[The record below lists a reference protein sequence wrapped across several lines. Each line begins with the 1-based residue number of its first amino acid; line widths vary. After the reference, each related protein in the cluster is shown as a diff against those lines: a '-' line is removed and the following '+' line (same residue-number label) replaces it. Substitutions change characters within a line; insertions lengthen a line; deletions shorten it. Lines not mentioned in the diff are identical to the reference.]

1 MAVNGA
7 STSVGFTAKLVT
19 VQSISPDGKTATCFD
34 RHNTQVSVPM
44 MIQPSKA
51 MLPSPGE
58 TWLVTQALGQWT
70 FTAIVATSAAQFAF
84 MSGSQ
89 GIYVQ
94 ATAPPSP
101 VVGELW
107 INPSLD
113 NLMSYWNGT
122 IWVALQM
129 GTVAI
134 QPGSITHVQISEE
147 AAIAASQVDFTATD
161 IGGLTVTIRIT
172 PPDNPSAG
180 DLWYDAGNDY
190 QLKQWDGINWVPYQY
205 GTQAIAAGAITAE
218 LIAAHTI
225 TAAELAGGII
235 YGGIID
241 GTIVNAA
248 IFVGSVF
255 QGTDWIENS
264 SGLFFYGGPPAA
276 GNLGISIAPQPGNDQ
291 PWTTLGGNNYE
302 DGVAVYGNNGS
313 FAKLTDAGLT
323 VKNVFNAGGGFLP
336 TTIISFAPSVSSD
349 IVNVNSTTANGGSG
363 ILRFNG
369 PVQLF
374 GQTTIAGDATAPS
387 TIATDTWHNM
397 TLINGWTVGSGGF
410 AQYKLMPDNTVRIRL
425 SNVQPGTTTDTTVI
439 WVPPSGYV
447 PQVTAEKLNLGVDYT
462 TAPAYGSSPFLYAN
476 LGTGLEV
483 FDLRGTVASIR
494 ITASYSLD

>member
-1 MAVNGA
+1 MPVNGA

-19 VQSISPDGKTATCFD
+19 VQSISPDGKTAVCID
-34 RHNTQVSVPM
+34 RQNTQVSVPM
-44 MIQPSKA
+44 LIQPSKA
-51 MLPSPGE
+51 MLPAPGE

-70 FTAIVATSAAQFAF
+70 FTAIVAASVAQFAF
-84 MSGSQ
+84 MSGAQ
-89 GIYVQ
+89 GVYVQ
-94 ATAPPSP
+94 ATAPAGP

-122 IWVALQM
+122 LWVALQM

-147 AAIAASQVDFTATD
+147 AAIAASQVDFTASD
-161 IGGLTVTIRIT
+161 IGGITVTIRIT
-172 PPDNPSAG
+172 PPGSPSAG
-180 DLWYDAGNDY
+180 DLWYDAGNGY

-205 GTQAIAAGAITAE
+205 GTRAIAAGAITAE

-225 TAAELAGGII
+225 TAAEMAAGII

-255 QGTDWIENS
+255 QGVNWLENAA
-264 SGLFFYGGPPAA
+264 GQFFYGGAPAV
-276 GNLGISIAPQPGNDQ
+276 GDLGISIAPQGGNDQ
-291 PWTTLGGNNYE
+291 AWTGPGGNNYQG
-302 DGVAVYGNNGS
+302 GVTVYGSNGS
-313 FAKLTDAGLT
+313 YAQLTNAGLT

-336 TTIISFAPSVSSD
+336 TTVISFAPSLSSD
-349 IVNVNSTTANGGSG
+349 IVNINSTTANGGSG

-374 GQTTIAGDATAPS
+374 GQTTITGDPS
-387 TIATDTWHNM
+387 TPANIATDTWHNM
-397 TLINGWTVGSGGF
+397 TLVNGWTVGSGGF
-410 AQYKLMPDNTVRIRL
+410 AQYKLMPDSTVRIRL
-425 SNVQPGTTTDTTVI
+425 SNVVPGTTTDTTVI
-439 WVPPSGYV
+439 WVPPSGYI
-447 PQVTAEKLNLGVDYT
+447 PVTQEKLHLGVDYT
-462 TAPAYGSSPFLYAN
+462 TAPAYGSTPFLYAN
-476 LGTGLEV
+476 LSTGLEV
-483 FDLRGTVASIR
+483 FNLRGTVAAIR
-494 ITASYSLD
+494 TTASYSLD